1 MKNRCDI
8 DKKYT
13 WDLDVIYSDM
23 NSFDKDYD
31 KAKKL
36 IKQDLEE
43 IKQREQE
50 IFKANQKINNPYLV
64 KWWYNNF
71 IYHMCGGDLKYSIS
85 KKLFNDLDD
94 VNKTYDRL
102 KEDDSNIKKIKIK

>member
-36 IKQDLEE
+36 IRLLSYILILIELLLS
-43 IKQREQE
+43 
-50 IFKANQKINNPYLV
+50 YL
-64 KWWYNNF
+64 F
-71 IYHMCGGDLKYSIS
+71 ILVYLLIWI
-85 KKLFNDLDD
+85 LLII
-94 VNKTYDRL
+94 VNKNLVRRYL
-102 KEDDSNIKKIKIK
+102 I